1 MATLKDVAKA
11 SGLTVGTVSRVL
23 NNRGY
28 ISDKTREK
36 VYQVMKELNY
46 QPNETARALSK
57 QKSNTIGVILPN
69 IEHPYFAKV
78 LSRLER
84 EAAKQGYRIMLFVS
98 RYKEEREEQCIEM
111 CKSER
116 VTGVVLCSGSFETEK
131 FEDLDFPL
139 ITLERSM
146 DEGTSGIECDNYQG
160 GALATELLIEKGC
173 RKLMFIGVTCSSW
186 RGLRHKNSSFLFI
199 GGVSAGVDI
208 HMPGDLR
215 EVAFRDICKNRNEE
229 NVVMVTD
236 NRLFDSLEYYEYVR
250 QALVDNPDVDGVFAS
265 SDVIG
270 AYVLQAC
277 ADLGIKVPEQLKIV
291 GFDDVNI
298 AQFTSPGL
306 TTIHQPVEQMAELAV
321 AAIAQID
328 EGKVV
333 PTKTVFPVTLVERGT
348 T

>member
-36 VYQVMKELNY
+36 VYRVMKELNY
-46 QPNETARALSK
+46 QPNEMARSLSK
-57 QKSNTIGVILPN
+57 QKNNTIGVILPQ

-98 RYKEEREEQCIEM
+98 RNKEKREEQCIEM
-111 CKSER
+111 CKSGR
-116 VTGVVLCSGSFETEK
+116 VAGVVLCSGSFETEK
-131 FEDLDFPL
+131 FRGLDFPL

-146 DEGTSGIECDNYQG
+146 DEGNSGVECDNYQG
-160 GALATELLIEKGC
+160 GTMATQHLIDKGC
-173 RKLMFIGVTCSSW
+173 HKLMY
-186 RGLRHKNSSFLFI
+186 I
-199 GGVSAGVDI
+199 GGMSAGEDI
-208 HMPGDLR
+208 HMPADFR
-215 EVAFRDICKNRNEE
+215 EVAFRDTCAKTKTE
-229 NVVMVTD
+229 NVVIVTEKQM
-236 NRLFDSLEYYEYVR
+236 FDSMEYYEFVR
-250 QALVDNPDVDGVFAS
+250 EKLIEHPDVDGVFAS

-277 ADLGIKVPEQLKIV
+277 YDLNIEVPGRLKIV

-306 TTIHQPVEQMAELAV
+306 TTIHQPVEQMAEQ
-321 AAIAQID
+321 AISAIVQID
-328 EGKVV
+328 AGKVV